1 MKNILIPTDY
11 SINARNALQYALS
24 YFGDIAVN
32 FYILHVDNA
41 DISKIKSEDGFLLT
55 LDKDKQTSTKKLL
68 QKEVDFC
75 KKSSENP
82 THNFVP
88 FFSDQSLVEAV
99 RECISKKEIEYI
111 VMGTRGASKTLD
123 NKIGSFTYE
132 IISKVKFPTIIV
144 PSQAI
149 YYNFKNIA
157 LLTDYNNWDKN
168 KMFVNLYETLIFKKV
183 NLQILQIHN
192 KHHGWT
198 HLQAD
203 TKDFLIDL
211 FRRVDYKLY
220 SLTNEDIDLN
230 IQYYITK
237 LDIDMVAFVGRNINF
252 VQQLL
257 FQPKPE
263 DITYRL
269 KVPFLIL
276 HD

>member
-1 MKNILIPTDY
+1 MKNILIPTDF

-88 FFSDQSLVEAV
+88 LFSDQSLVEAV

-132 IISKVKFPTIIV
+132 IISKVKCPTIIV

-211 FRRVDYKLY
+211 LRRVDYKLY

-237 LDIDMVAFVGRNINF
+237 LDIDMVALVGRNINF